1 MEAEE
6 NRGVKKGTKRGNYTK
21 FTDGEIINIISKY
34 GSIFDLRMSDDRR
47 FYCMAKRRDLGDYLP
62 PNIPKVKA
70 ATEKKRGAIKG
81 VKKGPYTKYTDEY
94 IINILS
100 KYETR
105 GELRMSVDKN
115 FYYLAMRKFLD
126 IHLPPKKTRC
136 NNLVGNQLEKQKEN
150 ELKKIEKRMEKIR
163 LREEKRLEDKPNDAT
178 IASVMYRPIKVDGK
192 IICGRCLEHDL
203 ALGHSKMN
211 KNLCKPCYAKY
222 LYLRQHNRDSNP
234 HNIKDEYCHI
244 KITHHE
250 KIFQIGIK
258 ADRRLQDYLTMIGY
272 GFIFKECS

>member
-1 MEAEE
+1 MEEEE
-6 NRGVKKGTKRGNYTK
+6 NRGVRKGTKRGPYNKYT
-21 FTDGEIINIISKY
+21 DEEIINIISKY
-34 GSIFDLRMSDDRR
+34 KTIFDLRMSDDRP
-47 FYCMAKRRDLGDYLP
+47 FYSMAKRRGLGYYLP
-62 PNIPKVKA
+62 PHIRKVKTP
-70 ATEKKRGAIKG
+70 TEKKRGAIKG

-100 KYETR
+100 KYKTR
-105 GELRMSVDKN
+105 GELRESEDKN
-115 FYYLAMRKFLD
+115 FYYMAMRKFLD
-126 IHLPPKKTRC
+126 AYLPPKRTRC
-136 NNLVGNQLEKQKEN
+136 SNLVGTQLEKQKEN
-150 ELKKIEKRMEKIR
+150 ELKKIEKRLEKIR
-163 LREEKRLEDKPNDAT
+163 LREEKKLEDKPNDAT
-178 IASVMYRPIKVDGK
+178 IASIMYKAIKIDNK
-192 IICGRCLEHDL
+192 MICGRCLEHDL

-211 KNLCKPCYAKY
+211 KNLCAPCYAKY

-258 ADRRLQDYLTMIGY
+258 ADKKLEDYLTMIGY